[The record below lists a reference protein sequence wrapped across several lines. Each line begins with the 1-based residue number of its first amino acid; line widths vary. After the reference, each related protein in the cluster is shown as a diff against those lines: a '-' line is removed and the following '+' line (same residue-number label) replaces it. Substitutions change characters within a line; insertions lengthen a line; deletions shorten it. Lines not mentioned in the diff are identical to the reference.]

1 MSGYKFGKE
10 IKAMI
15 PPTLFFLFALYVI
28 ALLRHLM
35 LESAGIDIA
44 SNVSIV
50 IAALILGKTVVL
62 ADLIP
67 IVNRYHHMP
76 LTHNIVWKTALYM
89 VVALLIHYAEML
101 YHAWGEAGGG
111 FVAANQLLWQ
121 ELVWA
126 HLLATQIMMFILLAM
141 YCTAHE
147 LIRYLGKE
155 RVKKIFFGPVED

>member
-1 MSGYKFGKE
+1 MSYKFGKE

-15 PPTLFFLFALYVI
+15 PPTLFFLFALYVV

-50 IAALILGKTVVL
+50 ITALILGKTVVI

-67 IVNRYHHMP
+67 IINRYHHMP

-89 VVALLIHYAEML
+89 LVALLIHYLEKL
-101 YHAWGEAGGG
+101 YHAWGEAGEG
-111 FVAANQLLWQ
+111 FAAANQLLF
-121 ELVWA
+121 EEIVWT
-126 HLLATQIMMFILLAM
+126 HLLATQIMMLILLGM

-147 LIRYLGKE
+147 LVRYLGKE
-155 RVKKIFFGPVED
+155 RVKQIFFGPVDE